1 MRTLSARP
9 GVDVVALF
17 ESVES
22 AGALAFPLDPW
33 LPAAVSSG
41 FELTGAA
48 LPELLPLFV
57 VCEFP
62 CDSLCANAPAAVN
75 AAAARKVAVIL
86 RMPMVFPPSWR
97 RRCASRD
104 RVSIAGNKFEKCA
117 LAGFRSRFI
126 G

>member
-1 MRTLSARP
+1 MRRRQRLNM
-9 GVDVVALF
+9 GEEVALL
-17 ESVES
+17 STIDDL
-22 AGALAFPLDPW
+22 LAYT
-33 LPAAVSSG
+33 
-41 FELTGAA
+41 ERRGAA

-117 LAGFRSRFI
+117 LAVFRSRFI